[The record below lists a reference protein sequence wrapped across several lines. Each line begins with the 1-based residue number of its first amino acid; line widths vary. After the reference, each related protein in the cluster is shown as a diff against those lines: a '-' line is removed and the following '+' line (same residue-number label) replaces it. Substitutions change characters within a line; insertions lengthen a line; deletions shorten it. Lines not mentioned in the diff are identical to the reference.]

1 MILILQREIFM
12 KFLTVC
18 FLFLSLC
25 FTACSSKKE
34 VQEGEI
40 RIALESSPKTL
51 DPRRATDANGQR
63 LVGLIFQSFVKL
75 GPEMEIVGD
84 AAESW
89 KISKELLEL
98 KLLPMVKFSNGIEL
112 TKEDILFSFQ
122 EYKKEGS
129 IFANSFK
136 TIGKI
141 DITET
146 NDKGF
151 VLKIALNNPTATLL
165 TDLSLLKI
173 LPKSEVEKYGE
184 DFSKHV
190 LGTGA
195 YALSKESS
203 NEIILK
209 RNPHY
214 TKEVKN
220 QQLSFKVIKDDN
232 TRYLKILKGNIDVAP
247 NVLSPQSSIKLLKN
261 EKFNH
266 YRAPGLAM
274 NYLLINLKDPM
285 LSKKDIRSAI
295 AHAIDKKSIIQYK
308 LEGLASPASSIL
320 TPSNPFFDAKLNL
333 PNFSLEA
340 AKAKLKSLLADKKT
354 LSIKTS
360 NNPNAVENAKILANQ
375 ISQLGFDVKIES
387 YEWGTFFEDVKNGNY
402 QLASMRWVGATDPDI
417 YRVAFHSNELPPA
430 GRNRG
435 HYQNKDLD
443 KLLDSGVA
451 ILSIDERIK
460 HYQKVQEIIAEDLP
474 IIPLWYN
481 EQINIVSKDIEGFKT
496 SKTGDFSYFVNLSR
510 KKN

>member
-1 MILILQREIFM
+1 M

-18 FLFLSLC
+18 FLSLNLL
-25 FTACSSKKE
+25 FAACNSKKE

-75 GPEMEIVGD
+75 GPEMEIIGD
-84 AAESW
+84 AASSW
-89 KISKELLEL
+89 DLSKEALEL
-98 KLLPMVKFSNGIEL
+98 RLQPMLKFSNGKNL
-112 TKEDILFSFQ
+112 TKEDILFSFA
-122 EYKKEGS
+122 EYKKDGS
-129 IFANSFK
+129 IFASSFK

-141 DITET
+141 EISE
-146 NDKGF
+146 NNEKGF
-151 VLKIALNNPTATLL
+151 LVKVDLNDPTATLL

-173 LPKSEVEKYGE
+173 LPKSQVEKYGE

-190 LGTGA
+190 IGTGP
-195 YALSKESS
+195 YALEKQTS
-203 NEIILK
+203 NEIVLVK
-209 RNPHY
+209 NSHY

-220 QQLSFKVIKDDN
+220 KKLSFKVIKDDN
-232 TRYLKILKGNIDVAP
+232 TRYLKILKGNIDLAP

-261 EKFNH
+261 DKFNH
-266 YRAPGLAM
+266 FRAPGLAM
-274 NYLLINLKDPM
+274 NYLLVNLKDP
-285 LSKKDIRSAI
+285 LLKKKETRTAI
-295 AHAIDKKSIIQYK
+295 AHAIDKNSIIQYK

-320 TPSNPFFDAKLNL
+320 TPSNPFFDSKLNL
-333 PNFSLEA
+333 PAFSLEA
-340 AKAKLKSLLADKKT
+340 AKTKIKNMLTDKKT

-375 ISQLGFDVKIES
+375 ISKLGFDVKIES
-387 YEWGTFFEDVKNGNY
+387 YEWGTFFEDIKNGNY
-402 QLASMRWVGATDPDI
+402 QLATMRWVGATDPDI
-417 YRVAFHSNELPPA
+417 YRVAFHSNELPPS

-435 HYQNKDLD
+435 HYQNKELD
-443 KLLDSGVA
+443 KLLDSGIG
-451 ILSIDERIK
+451 ILSMEDRIK

-481 EQINIVSKDIEGFKT
+481 EQINIVSKEIEGFKT
-496 SKTGDFSYFVNLSR
+496 SKTGDFSYFINLVR